1 MSRIAVIPARGGS
14 TRIPRKNLK
23 VFHGKPIIAYSIETA
38 KASGLFDHIIVST
51 DDREI
56 AEIAVRYGA
65 TDINERRSEHAR
77 NEVGTQEVAR
87 QVLLDYQGFYN
98 PQYVCVIYA
107 TAPLMLAEDLK
118 LGLNLLVSTG
128 MDYVYTVGRQ
138 PDGTLIDAGQWY
150 FGKTKSFIDGVP
162 LFENGYGFVIP
173 PERVCDINVEADW
186 QRAERMWIEICT
198 SQHRWG

>member
-1 MSRIAVIPARGGS
+1 MIR
-14 TRIPRKNLK
+14 
-23 VFHGKPIIAYSIETA
+23 YSIETA
-38 KASGLFDHIIVST
+38 KASGLFDRIIVST

-56 AEIAVRYGA
+56 AETAVHYGA
-65 TDINERRSEHAR
+65 TDINERRPEHAR

-87 QVLLDYQGFYN
+87 QVILDYQGFYN

-107 TAPLMLAEDLK
+107 TAPLMLADDLK
-118 LGLNLLVSTG
+118 LGLVRLVSTG
-128 MDYVYTVGRQ
+128 MDYVYTVGAQ
-138 PDGTLIDAGQWY
+138 PDGTLTDAGQWY

-198 SQHRWG
+198 SQHRWE